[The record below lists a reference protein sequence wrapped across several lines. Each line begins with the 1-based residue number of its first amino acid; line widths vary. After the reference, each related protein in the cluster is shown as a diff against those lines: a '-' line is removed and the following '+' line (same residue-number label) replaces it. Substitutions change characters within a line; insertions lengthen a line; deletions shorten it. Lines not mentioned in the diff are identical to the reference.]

1 MRFLNVQ
8 DYLLHLKTKGFH
20 FKEDVK
26 GFIFYGQHLT
36 NSSDDLVV
44 LAIEATLKSQKRFDG
59 SLFISIL
66 EELETN
72 QIKTPAV
79 AKKLLS
85 SKLNIS
91 L

>member
-1 MRFLNVQ
+1 MRFSNVQ
-8 DYLLHLKTKGFH
+8 DYLLHLKSKGFH

-26 GFIFYGQHLT
+26 GFIFYGQNLT
-36 NSSDDLVV
+36 NSSDELVI

-66 EELETN
+66 EELEISE
-72 QIKTPAV
+72 IKSVIV

-85 SKLNIS
+85 DKLEIT